1 MIRYFNIHIRQTVRT
16 SSRDYTKKYHHW
28 ERTLDM
34 EEKKKLSGRSYM
46 RVGSILLMKL
56 EKFSQLSLIVL
67 RVPSSNPQALS
78 QPPGQPRQS
87 PGRGSQPW
95 QCLQSPALKVSPV
108 SEHLSLSVVENENT
122 ILYMEHGSVA
132 IHFH

>member
-1 MIRYFNIHIRQTVRT
+1 
-16 SSRDYTKKYHHW
+16 
-28 ERTLDM
+28 
-34 EEKKKLSGRSYM
+34 M

-56 EKFSQLSLIVL
+56 EKFSQLSLSVL

-95 QCLQSPALKVSPV
+95 QCLQSPALEVSQV
-108 SEHLSLSVVENENT
+108 SEHLSVVESEAFTISSPVPDNLTLSKVNENENT
-122 ILYMEHGSVA
+122 ILYMEHGSAA

>member
-1 MIRYFNIHIRQTVRT
+1 
-16 SSRDYTKKYHHW
+16 
-28 ERTLDM
+28 
-34 EEKKKLSGRSYM
+34 M

-56 EKFSQLSLIVL
+56 EKFSQLSLSVL

-95 QCLQSPALKVSPV
+95 QCLQSPALEVSPV
-108 SEHLSLSVVENENT
+108 SEHLSVVESEAFTISSPVPDNLTLSKVNENENT
-122 ILYMEHGSVA
+122 ILYMEHGSAA